1 MLKALKMIGLGIG
14 GVIILAVIIIAIF
27 LNTSPQFG
35 GKPNKEELLSYKATG
50 HYKKGKFQNLT
61 ETKMDMSFSNFTGMM
76 KDFIKGNPNTE
87 PSFDLPVVHVDS
99 IDVDTT
105 HENRLIWFGHSAF
118 LLQLDSKNI
127 LIDPML
133 GDCPSPHPWVGKK
146 RYNKELPIEIEQLP
160 QIDAIIISH
169 DHYDHLDYP
178 SIKQLKDKTSK
189 FYVPLGVG
197 AHLRSWG
204 VDSSKIEEMDWWNET
219 NLDNIQLAFVPSRHF
234 SGRGITDN
242 SSTLWGS
249 WVINGSKQKVYF
261 SGDGGYSPHFT
272 EIGEKYGPFDFAM
285 MECGQYNKRWSDIHM
300 FPEET
305 AQAAYDVQA
314 RIMMPIHWGAFTL
327 ALHDWNDPVKR
338 VVRKA
343 NELEVPITVP
353 MIGQSISLDKVSAQ
367 IEEWW
372 LKEKAL

>member
-1 MLKALKMIGLGIG
+1 MLNAIKMLGLGIIG
-14 GVIILAVIIIAIF
+14 MIIIAVIGITIF
-27 LNTSPQFG
+27 LYTSPQFG
-35 GKPNKEELLSYKATG
+35 GKPSKEEIVKFEETG
-50 HYKKGKFQNLT
+50 HYNKGKFQNLI
-61 ETKMDMSFSNFTGMM
+61 ETSMDMSFSNFTGMI
-76 KDFIKGNPNTE
+76 KDMIKGNPNTE
-87 PSFDLPVVHVDS
+87 PKFDLPVIHVDS
-99 IDVDTT
+99 INIDTT

-118 LLQLDSKNI
+118 LLQMDGQNI

-133 GDCPSPHPWVGKK
+133 GDCPSPHPLVGRK
-146 RYNKELPIEIEQLP
+146 RYNKELAIEIDQLP

-178 SIKQLKDKTSK
+178 SIKKLKDKTAH
-189 FYVPLGVG
+189 FFVPLGVG

-204 VDSSKIEEMDWWNET
+204 VKDDKIEELDWWNET
-219 NLDNIQLAFVPSRHF
+219 TLANIQFVFAPSRHF
-234 SGRGITDN
+234 SGRGIADI

-249 WVINGSKQKVYF
+249 WVIIGSKQKVYF
-261 SGDGGYSPHFT
+261 SGDGGYGAHFT

-285 MECGQYNKRWSDIHM
+285 MECGQYNKRWSEIHM
-300 FPEET
+300 FPEQT
-305 AQAAYDVQA
+305 AQAAYDVKA

-327 ALHDWNDPVKR
+327 SLHDWNDPVKR
-338 VVRKA
+338 VIKKA